1 MTASVLAADGVV
13 EVELLLAE
21 EGSGVVA
28 DTVAVF
34 TKLPLKL
41 DASVPLIVYVR
52 VAPLA
57 SAPKLH
63 DTFWLATE
71 HAPPS
76 VPPTVTAVTAA
87 GTASPDVTASASDGP
102 ALATVTVQVTA
113 WPGTAG
119 FGVDVVLR
127 IDTSALDVTSVVTLL
142 VQRALA
148 GHVLSPPPPIVAVLV
163 TLAAAAAVGVTGIT
177 KLVLAPAARPAATVQ
192 VTVWPDAEQPDGSA
206 PIVRPVGIV
215 SLTVDTAVVALV
227 PVLET
232 WSV

>member
-1 MTASVLAADGVV
+1 MAASALAADGVV
-13 EVELLLAE
+13 EVELLLSG
-21 EGSGVVA
+21 EGSGVVE

-34 TKLPLKL
+34 TRLPLKL

-57 SAPKLH
+57 TVPKLH

-71 HAPPS
+71 HAPAS

-87 GTASPDVTASASDGP
+87 GTASADITASASDGP
-102 ALATVTVQVTA
+102 ALLTVTVQVTA

-119 FGVDVVLR
+119 FGVDVLLT
-127 IDTSALDVTSVVTLL
+127 IETSALDVTGVVTLL

-148 GHVLSPPPPIVAVLV
+148 GQVLSPPPLTVAVLV

-177 KLVLAPAARPAATVQ
+177 KLVAASAARPT
-192 VTVWPDAEQPDGSA
+192 
-206 PIVRPVGIV
+206 GIV
-215 SLTVDTAVVALV
+215 QLTV
-227 PVLET
+227 
-232 WSV
+232 